1 MPKMGYPSR
10 YLVAATCMAVAVA
23 SAPLLAGSRIAPVAA
38 SCPAERPQRAI
49 DADGERDR
57 CVARADPT
65 CPSGAELRIDVTGR
79 ADACVVAG
87 STSGTNAGKGKPP
100 KCGSGFGLR
109 VAAGKDAC
117 EKAGPP
123 LCPSGSRLTARP
135 GEDQCRY

>member
-1 MPKMGYPSR
+1 MPKMGCRSR
-10 YLVAATCMAVAVA
+10 YLVAAAGVAAALAPA
-23 SAPLLAGSRIAPVAA
+23 SLLAGSRIAPVAA
-38 SCPAERPQRAI
+38 MCPAERPERAI

-65 CPSGAELRIDVTGR
+65 CPSGAEPRTDVTGP

-87 STSGTNAGKGKPP
+87 STSGANAGKGKPP
-100 KCGSGFGLR
+100 KCGSGFRLR

-123 LCPSGSRLTARP
+123 LCPSGSSLMAKR
-135 GEDQCRY
+135 GEDQCHY